1 MREWLTDAL
10 LVGLRDWSMASV
22 RLVAVMNLLGAFV
35 A

>member
-10 LVGLRDWSMASV
+10 LVGLRDWAVASV
-22 RLVAVMNLLGAFV
+22 LLVVVMNVISAFV